1 MKRGTSAFRSILS
14 SCFKPAVA
22 PAPRTVLASASSVG
36 AAVAVAV
43 AVSAPLNTAVNP
55 RARSYR
61 GMLDFT
67 FIIMYVINCNGHFYG
82 R

>member
-14 SCFKPAVA
+14 CSKPAVA
-22 PAPRTVLASASSVG
+22 PAPRAVLASASSSVG

-55 RARSYR
+55 RALSYR
-61 GMLDFT
+61 GACLT
-67 FIIMYVINCNGHFYG
+67 LCS
-82 R
+82 